1 MKKIICEETKDLGR
15 AASNWFAE
23 KAKNYHAQS
32 AFVPAG
38 RTPVA
43 LYEVWRR
50 EKPAYLKGMDL
61 VQVDDVLTGP
71 KKGIFK
77 GFLEQHLPEY
87 QKQIKF
93 IDEGARGADL
103 AVLGLGL
110 NGHVAFHE
118 PGLDTSFFSGSVRLS
133 EITCDHL
140 GLERGTWG
148 VSYGAGAFLRS
159 RAILMIV
166 SGKSKTQILERL
178 LQADPSLPAT
188 ALIKHADF
196 TLLCDRE
203 AANGLDGLHGTA

>member
-1 MKKIICEETKDLGR
+1 MKKIVCEEIKALGR
-15 AASNWFAE
+15 VASDWFAE
-23 KAKNYHAQS
+23 KARHYQAQS

-38 RTPVA
+38 RTPEA
-43 LYEVWRR
+43 LYEIWRR
-50 EKPAYLKGMDL
+50 ERPPYLKGMDL

-77 GFLEQHLPEY
+77 SFLEEHLSAY
-87 QKQIKF
+87 KRQIKF
-93 IDEGARGADL
+93 IDDGLRGADL

-118 PGLDTSFFSGSVRLS
+118 PGLDESFFSGSVRLS

-148 VSYGAGAFLRS
+148 VSYGAGAFLKS
-159 RAILMIV
+159 RAILMMV
-166 SGKSKTQILERL
+166 SGSGKRQILERL
-178 LQADPSLPAT
+178 LHADPSLPAT
-188 ALIKHADF
+188 SLTKHSDF

-203 AANGLDGLHGTA
+203 AVNGLDGFHATV